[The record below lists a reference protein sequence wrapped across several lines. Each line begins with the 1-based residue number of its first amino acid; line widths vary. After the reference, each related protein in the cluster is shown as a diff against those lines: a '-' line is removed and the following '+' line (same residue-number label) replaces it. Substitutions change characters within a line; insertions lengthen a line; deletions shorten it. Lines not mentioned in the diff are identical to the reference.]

1 MIQDWGP
8 AHWKYFWLSLIP
20 RKDLQPDPTGNGIQY
35 SHRQVT
41 EGRGPGR
48 NGGNFSEKIS
58 THPLDKVDPEDQP
71 SSPNFINN
79 QRSESDHYSF
89 LKVKFPKDS
98 VKVWVQI
105 FPHRIRHWT
114 LGRAVW
120 AGLES
125 AVFLKETCHGGGGFN
140 RLKPHTTST
149 FLCFMLTFEGLSSQ
163 LAAPVTVP
171 ASYCHAP
178 PPWWDLTV
186 RERWDKIN
194 ISLYKMPWSR
204 RFVPATGRK

>member
-8 AHWKYFWLSLIP
+8 AHWKYFWLSLLP
-20 RKDLQPDPTGNGIQY
+20 RKDLQSDPTGNGIQY
-35 SHRQVT
+35 SHHQVT
-41 EGRGPGR
+41 EGREPGR

-98 VKVWVQI
+98 VKVWVRI

-125 AVFLKETCHGGGGFN
+125 AVFQKEACHGASHY
-140 RLKPHTTST
+140 LH
-149 FLCFMLTFEGLSSQ
+149 LSLLRAYIWRPELSAC
-163 LAAPVTVP
+163 LSCHCACLLLPCPPTMMG
-171 ASYCHAP
+171 SY
-178 PPWWDLTV
+178 
-186 RERWDKIN
+186 R
-194 ISLYKMPWSR
+194 SR
-204 RFVPATGRK
+204 TLRQNKHLFV